1 MRVFLSRRV
10 QSRQKAI
17 TDVYDEE
24 NHTFL
29 VRYPVWLVVGLGLTG
44 VLVFMLT
51 GFLGFRDHAEPELTG
66 RIFHEPWTLYLWF
79 SGLILV
85 LQISILRNIKLRREL
100 AATLTVTILS
110 VIILGVLY
118 FNPGWVNTLLT
129 LLQNLLSK
137 IFGPHFLLS
146 LPLTYTLLNF
156 LIIGIFWL
164 DTIRRWIRRLRGES
178 PTRRIDLVTGE
189 PTFKAGEDDLPTMEE
204 LVSGDL
210 VAGAFLVLVLA
221 LVLRQE
227 VVSFF
232 LNTIGVI
239 PQHPITACTVSLPG
253 ACYLPPLP
261 GQPNPPTLTFIDLIQ
276 SLIYLPLG
284 LIILAIF
291 ATLRGLG
298 ALNALG
304 GQQASPTLATTTRD
318 ASSAVIAGEQVSIAV
333 LDTLRAALSRRIYI
347 ALDGLIGSL
356 RNVVWPALIFLGV
369 VAVEASAHY
378 IQQYL
383 HLQSDERTCIS
394 THCQDYVAVQRLLS
408 EQVQYT
414 APVSALL
421 WGIVA
426 VLAIVFSAAIL
437 IYRWRVAENSLR
449 LLGLIGLTVLLTF
462 WIFSLALSGLN
473 ALFSLTHISARV
485 PFPQPGIS
493 TMISVAALVI
503 FGGYSWWRT
512 IRNRRGAQ
520 SLPVAARSERSDASK
535 Q

>member
-1 MRVFLSRRV
+1 
-10 QSRQKAI
+10 
-17 TDVYDEE
+17 
-24 NHTFL
+24 
-29 VRYPVWLVVGLGLTG
+29 
-44 VLVFMLT
+44 
-51 GFLGFRDHAEPELTG
+51 
-66 RIFHEPWTLYLWF
+66 
-79 SGLILV
+79 
-85 LQISILRNIKLRREL
+85 
-100 AATLTVTILS
+100 
-110 VIILGVLY
+110 
-118 FNPGWVNTLLT
+118 
-129 LLQNLLSK
+129 
-137 IFGPHFLLS
+137 
-146 LPLTYTLLNF
+146 LPLTYTVLNF

-164 DTIRRWIRRLRGES
+164 DTIRRWVRRMRGES
-178 PTRRIDLVTGE
+178 PTRRIDLATGG
-189 PTFKAGEDDLPTMEE
+189 PTFKADSADLPTMEE
-204 LVSGDL
+204 LISGDL
-210 VAGAFLVLVLA
+210 VAGAFLVLLLA
-221 LVLRQE
+221 LVLRPE

-232 LNTIGVI
+232 LHTIGVI
-239 PQHPITACTVSLPG
+239 PKNPITACTVSLPG
-253 ACYLPPLP
+253 ACYLPPVA

-298 ALNALG
+298 ALNALN
-304 GQQASPTLATTTRD
+304 GQQASPALVTTRD
-318 ASSAVIAGEQVSIAV
+318 ASSAVNVGEQVSIAV

-383 HLQSDERTCIS
+383 HLQSDERTCIT
-394 THCQDYVAVQRLLS
+394 THCQDYVSVQRLLS
-408 EQVQYT
+408 EQVQFT

-462 WIFSLALSGLN
+462 WIFSLALSGFN
-473 ALFSLTHISARV
+473 ALFSLTNISQRV
-485 PFPQPGIS
+485 PFPQPGAS
-493 TMISVAALVI
+493 TMISLAALLI
-503 FGGYSWWRT
+503 FGTYSLVRT
-512 IRNRRGAQ
+512 MRNRRVAQ
-520 SLPVAARSERSDASK
+520 PLPVGARSERPDAGK

>member
-1 MRVFLSRRV
+1 MRLM
-10 QSRQKAI
+10 QSRTEPSKHHAI

-29 VRYPVWLVVGLGLTG
+29 VRYPVWLIVALGLSG
-44 VLVFMLT
+44 VLVFMVT
-51 GFLGFRDHAEPELTG
+51 GFLGFRDHAELPLTG
-66 RIFHEPWTLYLWF
+66 RIFHEPWALYLWF

-85 LQISILRNIKLRREL
+85 LQISILRHISLRREL
-100 AATLTVTILS
+100 TATLAVTMFS
-110 VIILGVLY
+110 VIFLGVLY
-118 FNPGWVNTLLT
+118 FNPGLVTAFLT
-129 LLQNLLSK
+129 LLQDLLSK

-146 LPLTYTLLNF
+146 LPLTYTVINF

-164 DTIRRWIRRLRGES
+164 DTIRRWVRRVRGES
-178 PTRRIDLVTGE
+178 PTRRIDLATGE
-189 PTFKAGEDDLPTMEE
+189 ATYKQGKDDLPTMEE
-204 LVSGDL
+204 L

-221 LVLRQE
+221 LVLRPE
-227 VVSFF
+227 VVGFF

-239 PQHPITACTVSLPG
+239 PQHPINTCTVSLPG
-253 ACYLPPLP
+253 NCQLPPVA

-298 ALNALG
+298 ALDALTTTS
-304 GQQASPTLATTTRD
+304 QQASPALATTRD
-318 ASSAVIAGEQVSIAV
+318 ASSAVNVGEQVSIAV

-356 RNVVWPALIFLGV
+356 RTVVWPALILLGV
-369 VAVEASAHY
+369 VAVAASARY
-378 IQQYL
+378 IQTYL
-383 HLQSDERTCIS
+383 HLQSDERTCID
-394 THCQDYVAVQRLLS
+394 THCQDFVAVQRLLS
-408 EQVQYT
+408 EQVQFT

-449 LLGLIGLTVLLTF
+449 LLGLVGLTVLLTF
-462 WIFSLALSGLN
+462 WIFSLALSGFN
-473 ALFSLTHISARV
+473 ALFSLTNISQRV

-503 FGGYSWWRT
+503 FGGYSWLRT
-512 IRNRRGAQ
+512 IRKRRMAQ
-520 SLPVAARSERSDASK
+520 SLPVGVRSERSDAGK
-535 Q
+535 

>member
-1 MRVFLSRRV
+1 MRVLLSRKE
-10 QSRQKAI
+10 QSQQKAI

-29 VRYPVWLVVGLGLTG
+29 VRYPVWLVVGLGLSG

-51 GFLGFRDHAEPELTG
+51 GYLGFRDHLEPALTG
-66 RIFHEPWTLYLWF
+66 TIFHEPWTLYLWF

-85 LQISILRNIKLRREL
+85 LQISILRHISLRREL
-100 AATLTVTILS
+100 AATLSVTIFS
-110 VIILGVLY
+110 VIFLGVLY
-118 FNPGWVNTLLT
+118 FHPLWITDLL
-129 LLQNLLSK
+129 NLLEQV
-137 IFGPHFLLS
+137 IARIIGHPILAS
-146 LPLTYTLLNF
+146 LPLTYTVINF

-164 DTIRRWIRRLRGES
+164 DTIRRWVRRLRGES

-189 PTFKAGEDDLPTMEE
+189 TTYKAGDDELPTMEE

-210 VAGAFLVLVLA
+210 VAGAVLVIILA

-227 VVSFF
+227 VISFF

-239 PQHPITACTVSLPG
+239 PQNPITACTVSLPG
-253 ACYLPPLP
+253 VCHLPPVS
-261 GQPNPPTLTFIDLIQ
+261 GQLNPPTLTFIDLIQ

-284 LIILAIF
+284 LLILAIF

-298 ALNALG
+298 ALDALTNT
-304 GQQASPTLATTTRD
+304 QPSSPALMTPRD
-318 ASSAVIAGEQVSIAV
+318 ASSAVNVGQQVSIAV

-347 ALDGLIGSL
+347 ALDGLVGSL
-356 RNVVWPALIFLGV
+356 RTVVWPSLIFLGV
-369 VAVEASAHY
+369 VAVAASARY
-378 IQQYL
+378 IQTYL
-383 HLQSDERTCIS
+383 HLQSDERTCATKQCLEYS
-394 THCQDYVAVQRLLS
+394 AVQRLLS
-408 EQVQYT
+408 EHVQFT

-426 VLAIVFSAAIL
+426 VLAIVFSAAVF

-449 LLGLIGLTVLLTF
+449 LLGLIGFTVLLTF
-462 WIFSLALSGLN
+462 WIFSLALSGFN
-473 ALFSLTHISARV
+473 ALFSLTNISQRV

-493 TMISVAALVI
+493 TIISLVALVVV
-503 FGGYSWWRT
+503 GTYSLVRT
-512 IRNRRGAQ
+512 MRSRRLTQ
-520 SLPVAARSERSDASK
+520 PLPVGARPERREAGK